1 MDSIVI
7 LPLVGFVERKLGREL
22 RDDEL
27 VMARF
32 ASVDTIV
39 REFFA

>member
-1 MDSIVI
+1 MVI
-7 LPLVGFVERKLGREL
+7 LPLVGFVELKLGREL

-32 ASVDTIV
+32 ASVEAIV
-39 REFFA
+39 REFFR